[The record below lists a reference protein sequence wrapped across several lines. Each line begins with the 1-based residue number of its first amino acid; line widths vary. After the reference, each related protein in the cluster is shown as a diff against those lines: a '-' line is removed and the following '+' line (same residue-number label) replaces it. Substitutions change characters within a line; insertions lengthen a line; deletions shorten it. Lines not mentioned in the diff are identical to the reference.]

1 MSSTRK
7 RRGGYTIGEV
17 NRLIDSLL
25 HPLAKEDGRILIID
39 GFLHALVENNPPLSA
54 RKFLAYSLPTV
65 LSELGGADKKTAK
78 TAGEIMRQ
86 AMKFAKKSYK
96 RSPR

>member
-54 RKFLAYSLPTV
+54 RKFLAYNLPTV

-78 TAGEIMRQ
+78 IARKIMRQ
-86 AMKFAKKSYK
+86 TIKFAKKSCR
-96 RSPR
+96 RSSK